1 MVKCDLNELEYI
13 SEEDAK
19 GHGFFGQYGLYL
31 YMLAYYKDIDEI
43 NMTVKQLR
51 YRGYK
56 QFYRDKQ
63 GVKEID
69 ISYSGFLAE
78 SEDQAKYIFKDT
90 VRILKKTLDAY
101 DEVKAAY
108 PEFDDF
114 ICSISKREYA
124 LIAYASLPG
133 SLKCKDIK
141 LKALTISEPKQTSF
155 LKKKEPEITGSFAF
169 KKMSFSVGCR
179 PRISYRYPT

>member
-78 SEDQAKYIFKDT
+78 SEDQAKHIFKDT

-141 LKALTISEPKQTSF
+141 LKSLTISKPKQTSF
-155 LKKKEPEITGSFAF
+155 FKKLKSRKKKNNITF
-169 KKMSFSVGCR
+169 V
-179 PRISYRYPT
+179 